1 MDFVHY
7 TATSSG
13 PCAGRNCYCFY
24 GSNPLDYDM
33 SSIEDA
39 DSVDL
44 SPIEQI
50 NTTEMD
56 VDDSVTEDTWAFSV
70 NNIVFYHPRVL
81 LAYFR
86 FVDLQNEICS
96 WEDMVHIPPIHPH
109 TAAAM
114 KNHTSIREPPEEFLH
129 EIRDLVSYIDRHTDL
144 SCGINPYQE

>member
-13 PCAGRNCYCFY
+13 PCAGRTCYCFY
-24 GSNPLDYDM
+24 GTNPLDVDM

-44 SPIEQI
+44 SPIAQVD
-50 NTTEMD
+50 TTKMV
-56 VDDSVTEDTWAFSV
+56 VDDAASEDTWAFSV

-114 KNHTSIREPPEEFLH
+114 KRHCSIVNPPEEFID
-129 EIRDLVSYIDRHTDL
+129 EVRALVRYIDRHTDL
-144 SCGINPYQE
+144 SCDINPF